1 MVCPWWGFL
10 LSQEAELSWDPTG
23 HPSSQARQSELVSAA
38 IKLLGAQLH
47 RPTPCCHQSQVAC
60 MLPENQDKGS
70 QGDLSGSK
78 SPAAC

>member
-47 RPTPCCHQSQVAC
+47 T
-60 MLPENQDKGS
+60 MLPS
-70 QGDLSGSK
+70 VPSGQHAPRKSRQRVTGRSK
-78 SPAAC
+78 WL